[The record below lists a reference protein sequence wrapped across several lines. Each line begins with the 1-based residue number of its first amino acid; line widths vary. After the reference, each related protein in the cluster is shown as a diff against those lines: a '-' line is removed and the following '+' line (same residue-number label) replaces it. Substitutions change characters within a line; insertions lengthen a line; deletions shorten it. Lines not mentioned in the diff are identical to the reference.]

1 MANSS
6 SASRQGAAKSS
17 LLGRIGA
24 GITYLRNFV
33 LNSLFILLML
43 IVCIS
48 LLQTCSGITVPKDS
62 ALVINPNG
70 IIVEARSYVDPLE
83 ELLAAGRAQQEIEL
97 AEILTAIKSAGE
109 DEHIRMIA
117 LNLDRLG
124 GVAPA
129 HAHRIGQ
136 ALDSFSKRGK
146 KVVAYGRFFSQSQ
159 YHIASFADA
168 LYMHPMGQVLLEG
181 FGGYNFYFKELLENF
196 DVNVHVFRVGEFKS
210 AIEPMTRND
219 MSEESR
225 MAGEALYQ
233 NLWQN
238 MLADISRNRQVDH
251 DTLQNYADDLAGQL
265 AITQGD
271 LARAALENNL
281 VDELL
286 SGDQAE
292 VRIADDV
299 GYHRDGSGNI
309 NGIDFLNYIEARGLM
324 PAPLEVGPDKI
335 AVIVAEGII
344 VTEGRGQGL
353 VAADTLIPLIRQAR
367 EDDSIKALVLRV
379 NSPGGSQLAS
389 ELIRQELELVQL
401 SGKPVVASFGASAA
415 SGGYWISATADGI
428 LAEPTSITGSI
439 GIFSFIPTFEE
450 TLARYGVHTD
460 GVGTTTLTLGT
471 SPFTG
476 LNDPMQ
482 QILQARVE
490 HGYEQFINLVARGRE
505 MELDDVE
512 EIAQGR
518 IWSGAVAHELGLIDE
533 LGGLDSALSHA
544 AELAGLTRWSLLP
557 LREAI
562 DPRSLLL
569 QQLVAPAA
577 RHLMPASAHS
587 GAALT
592 YHLRYV
598 SEMLE
603 GFDDP
608 FGVYALCAQCIDLPG
623 GYRR

>member
-6 SASRQGAAKSS
+6 PSPSQEASKTS
-17 LLGRIGA
+17 LFGRIGS
-24 GITYLRNFV
+24 GITFLRNFV
-33 LNSLFILLML
+33 LNGLFILVML
-43 IVCIS
+43 VFFIS
-48 LLQTCSGITVPKDS
+48 LLQTCSSITVPKNS

-70 IIVEARSYVDPLE
+70 IIVEARSHVDPLE
-83 ELLAAGRAQQEIEL
+83 ELLVAGRGQQEIEL

-109 DEHIRMIA
+109 DENIRMIA
-117 LNLDRLG
+117 LNLDGLA

-129 HAHRIGQ
+129 YAHRIGR
-136 ALDSFSKRGK
+136 ALDSFRGSGK

-196 DVNVHVFRVGEFKS
+196 DVNVHVFRVGEYKS

-225 MAGEALYQ
+225 MASEALYQ

-286 SGDQAE
+286 TGDQAE
-292 VRIADDV
+292 VRIAEEV
-299 GYHRDGSGNI
+299 GYHQDGSGHI
-309 NGIDFLNYIEARGLM
+309 NGIDFLSYIEARGLTPDPM
-324 PAPLEVGPDKI
+324 GIGPDKI
-335 AVIVAEGII
+335 ALIVAEGMI

-353 VAADTLIPLIRQAR
+353 IAADTLIPLIRQAR
-367 EDDSIKALVLRV
+367 ENDSIKALVVRV

-415 SGGYWISATADGI
+415 SGGYWISATADSI
-428 LAEPTSITGSI
+428 LAEPSSITGSI

-460 GVGTTTLTLGT
+460 GVGTTALTLGA
-471 SPFTG
+471 SPFAG
-476 LNDPMQ
+476 LNSPMQ

-505 MELDDVE
+505 MDLLDVE

-533 LGGLDSALSHA
+533 LGGLDSAISTA
-544 AELAGLTRWSLLP
+544 AELAGLTRWSLSP

-569 QQLVAPAA
+569 QQLVSP
-577 RHLMPASAHS
+577 SAYS
-587 GAALT
+587 GNALT
-592 YHLRYV
+592 FHLRHV
-598 SEMLE
+598 IELLE

-608 FGVYALCAQCIDLPG
+608 FGTYALCAQCIDLPG
-623 GYRR
+623 GQRR